1 MIGAIFIPQKI
12 KRKSPWL
19 DRNVRARHFILRLW
33 TFIMQ
38 KNKKRKENNTMAE
51 WAKEIMTLAND
62 FCLNMAK
69 AKEIVTEVENIKV
82 PQGKDEGNYK
92 YDRAW
97 SRLKP
102 MLLQ

>member
-1 MIGAIFIPQKI
+1 MQ
-12 KRKSPWL
+12 
-19 DRNVRARHFILRLW
+19 DLR
-33 TFIMQ
+33 FYG
-38 KNKKRKENNTMAE
+38 KENNTMAD
-51 WAKEIMTLAND
+51 WAKEIMILAND

-69 AKEIVTEVENIKV
+69 AKEIVTEVENVTV
-82 PQGKDEGNYK
+82 PQGKDESNYK

>member
-1 MIGAIFIPQKI
+1 
-12 KRKSPWL
+12 
-19 DRNVRARHFILRLW
+19 
-33 TFIMQ
+33 MQ
-38 KNKKRKENNTMAE
+38 KMQDLQFYGKENNTMAD
-51 WAKEIMTLAND
+51 WAREIMVLAND

-69 AKEIVTEVENIKV
+69 AKEIVTEVENVTV
-82 PQGKDEGNYK
+82 PKGKDESSYK

>member
-1 MIGAIFIPQKI
+1 
-12 KRKSPWL
+12 
-19 DRNVRARHFILRLW
+19 
-33 TFIMQ
+33 
-38 KNKKRKENNTMAE
+38 MAN
-51 WAKEIMTLAND
+51 WQKEIMILAND

-69 AKEIVTEVENIKV
+69 AKEIVTEVENVAV
-82 PQGKDEGNYK
+82 PQGKDESNYK

>member
-1 MIGAIFIPQKI
+1 MAD
-12 KRKSPWL
+12 W
-19 DRNVRARHFILRLW
+19 AR
-33 TFIMQ
+33 
-38 KNKKRKENNTMAE
+38 
-51 WAKEIMTLAND
+51 EIMVLAND

-69 AKEIVTEVENIKV
+69 AKEIVTEVENITV
-82 PQGKDEGNYK
+82 PEGKDESRYK

>member
-1 MIGAIFIPQKI
+1 MEKQQCHKA
-12 KRKSPWL
+12 KSK
-19 DRNVRARHFILRLW
+19 
-33 TFIMQ
+33 MQ
-38 KNKKRKENNTMAE
+38 KKKDLQFCGEENNTMAE

-69 AKEIVTEVENIKV
+69 AKEIVTEVENVTV
-82 PQGKDEGNYK
+82 PQGKNESNYK

-97 SRLKP
+97 SRLKS

>member
-1 MIGAIFIPQKI
+1 MK
-12 KRKSPWL
+12 
-19 DRNVRARHFILRLW
+19 D
-33 TFIMQ
+33 
-38 KNKKRKENNTMAE
+38 
-51 WAKEIMTLAND
+51 WAKEIMVLAND

-69 AKEIVTEVENIKV
+69 AKEIVTEVENIAV
-82 PQGKDEGNYK
+82 PEGKDESRYK